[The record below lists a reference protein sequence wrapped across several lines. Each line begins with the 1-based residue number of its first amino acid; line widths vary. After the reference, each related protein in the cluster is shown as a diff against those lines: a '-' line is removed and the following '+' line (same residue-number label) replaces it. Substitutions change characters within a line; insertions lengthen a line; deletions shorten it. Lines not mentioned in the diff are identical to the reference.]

1 MDTYCI
7 GIDTGGT
14 FTDAVAVRLADNSI
28 VAQSKTRT
36 THNDL
41 ALGVGTALQELF
53 QSDIQPAQIRHLA
66 VSTTLATNAVVE
78 GHGARVGLF
87 VLGYV
92 RHFKLPVVANI
103 FIKGGHTITGEEDEP
118 LDMESLVDTLQELR
132 KEVDSY
138 AVCGAM
144 SIKNPTHELVAEKA
158 ISLIDPKPVFC
169 SHRVSSHPGMQERA
183 ATACLHAKLMPLMVD
198 FLSSIQRSMLSLG
211 LECSISIICGDGK
224 DADLEETIERA
235 AITMASGPAATARFG
250 SFSTRESALIVD
262 VGGTTTDIC
271 LLKNGHPV
279 LSDEGCRIGPWQTH
293 VEAVDMYTAA
303 GGGDSQVLCTRDGEV
318 VLGKNRIQPLTV
330 TRDLPDPNQWL
341 QPMGDHYMALPN
353 AAGKH
358 LIQGNN
364 TLLEAL
370 ETHGPLAASR
380 LAEITGIQGIAL
392 EKQVERLAFEQHLVL
407 SGFTPTD
414 ALHVLGELQV
424 GNAEAAKKAASIYG
438 RHLGIS
444 PESFCRRVVGKTV
457 ETIAESI
464 LTYLARS
471 VWSTDHAAVMLNQQT
486 NEYFSLHFSVH
497 LPLIGIGAA
506 APFFLPKVAERL
518 GTTITFPD
526 HYAVGNAVGA
536 ALIGMQHCQEARQ
549 T

>member
-14 FTDAVAVRLADNSI
+14 FTDAVAVRLADNS
-28 VAQSKTRT
+28 VAAQSKTRT

-41 ALGVGTALQELF
+41 AVGVGTALKELF
-53 QSDIQPAQIRHLA
+53 QSDIQPSQIAHLA

-118 LDMESLVDTLQELR
+118 LDMETLVDTLQELR

-138 AVCGAM
+138 AICGAM

-169 SHRVSSHPGMQERA
+169 SHLVSSHPGMQERA

-211 LECSISIICGDGK
+211 LECPVSIICGDGT
-224 DADLEETIERA
+224 DANLEETVERA

-250 SFSTRESALIVD
+250 SFSTQESALIVD

-271 LLKNGHPV
+271 LLKNGLPV

-303 GGGDSQVLCTRDGEV
+303 GGGDSQVLCMRDGEL
-318 VLGKNRIQPLTV
+318 VLGKNRIQPLAITE
-330 TRDLPDPNQWL
+330 DLPDPALWL
-341 QPMGDHYMALPN
+341 QPKGDHYMVLPE
-353 AAGKH
+353 AGRNNLTEDNNI
-358 LIQGNN
+358 LIQ
-364 TLLEAL
+364 AL
-370 ETHGPLAASR
+370 ATHGSMPPSR
-380 LAEITGIQGIAL
+380 LTEVTGIQGISL
-392 EKQVERLAFEQHLVL
+392 EKQVERLAFEQRLVL

-424 GNAEAAKKAASIYG
+424 GNSEISKKAATIYG

-444 PESFCRRVVGKTV
+444 AETFCQQVVAKTV

-471 VWSTDHAAVMLNQQT
+471 VWSPEHAAVMLHQQT
-486 NEYFSLHFSVH
+486 NAYFSLNFSVH

-506 APFFLPKVAERL
+506 APFFLPQVAERL
-518 GTTITFPD
+518 NTTVRFPE

-536 ALIGMQHCQEARQ
+536 AIIGMQNVQERRQ